1 MKVAFHTLGCKV
13 NQYESQI
20 MAQQFSRE
28 GFCVV
33 PPGCEAQIQVVNS
46 CTVTAQSDKK
56 SRQLLHRL
64 RREHPGSVIVLT
76 GCFPQAYPGEAA
88 ALPEADLVTG
98 TLGRGAL
105 PGLVRQFLA
114 DGLRRVEIPSHQ
126 PGEAF
131 EPMAATGH
139 EQHTRAFVKIQDGC
153 QRYCSYCIIPKARG
167 PVRSKP
173 PELIRREL
181 EGLAARGY
189 REAVLVGIDLPSY
202 GRDLG
207 LGFLDGVRAA
217 CQAPG
222 ISRVRLGSLEP
233 DLLSARDLDELAALP
248 AFCPQFHLS
257 LQSGSDG
264 VLRRMNRH
272 YTVAEY
278 LGLVRL
284 IQQKFPAGAV
294 TTDMMVGFPGETEEE
309 FLQSLEFVRQAGFAR
324 VHVFAYSPRPG
335 TPAAARPDQIPPPVK
350 EERSRRMAEAA
361 AEMRSAFLLRQVG
374 SRQRVLFERY
384 RPGAGAPGYTPN
396 YTPVLVE
403 TPDDLRGMEYLVELT
418 GVSGD
423 GCTGRIIAA
432 EQSEANASER
442 GGQDGSI

>member
-1 MKVAFHTLGCKV
+1 M
-13 NQYESQI
+13 
-20 MAQQFSRE
+20 
-28 GFCVV
+28 
-33 PPGCEAQIQVVNS
+33 
-46 CTVTAQSDKK
+46 
-56 SRQLLHRL
+56 
-64 RREHPGSVIVLT
+64 
-76 GCFPQAYPGEAA
+76 
-88 ALPEADLVTG
+88 
-98 TLGRGAL
+98 
-105 PGLVRQFLA
+105 
-114 DGLRRVEIPSHQ
+114 
-126 PGEAF
+126 
-131 EPMAATGH
+131 
-139 EQHTRAFVKIQDGC
+139 
-153 QRYCSYCIIPKARG
+153 
-167 PVRSKP
+167 RSKP

-181 EGLAARGY
+181 EGLLGPGLPGGGAG
-189 REAVLVGIDLPSY
+189 GIDLPSY

-272 YTVAEY
+272 YTAAEY

-403 TPDDLRGMEYLVELT
+403 TPDDLRGWNICRAVRRFRRRMHRQNHRIRAIRSKRLGKRRTRWQYLEFSWRKSRLRCGG
-418 GVSGD
+418 GVRAGGCENSASNGWHRGD
-423 GCTGRIIAA
+423 PRD
-432 EQSEANASER
+432 QPL
-442 GGQDGSI
+442 